1 MPMTLILALL
11 LTFSFPSD
19 STNTELHAPSYEQML
34 EKGVSAFYETR
45 WNEATDIFDE
55 MKDISPEDPRAYF
68 FESMIPFWEYFFVH
82 QKPELS
88 DEFLTISQKAVNFSE
103 KKLEENPGDT
113 TLVLML
119 SGLHG
124 YRSLVAAGEKEYRTA
139 MQSGVTGFKYTRRL
153 LSMDSSRPD
162 AQIGRGMF
170 YYMVGSVPREARWLT
185 NIVGIRGDIEMGFE
199 EITKA
204 AKSES
209 AVSND
214 AMMMLMYLYDKEE
227 RYDEAITYA
236 DLLTNKFPE
245 NVIFHYKKGQIHEKR
260 GNAETA
266 IKSFNKVISLDN
278 SYLTEL
284 KELSRAHVERLR
296 NLSMVLN

>member
-1 MPMTLILALL
+1 MTFILSLL
-11 LTFSFPSD
+11 LTFSFSSD
-19 STNTELHAPSYEQML
+19 STNTEVWTPSYEQML
-34 EKGVSAFYETR
+34 EEGVNAFYETR
-45 WNEATDIFDE
+45 WDVATDIFDE
-55 MKDISPEDPRAYF
+55 MKEISPEDPRAYF

-82 QKPELS
+82 QKAELAN
-88 DEFLTISQKAVNFSE
+88 EFLEISQVAVNFSE

-124 YRSLVAAGEKEYRTA
+124 YRSLVAAGEKEYSTA

-153 LSMDSSRPD
+153 LSMDSNRPD

-185 NIVGIRGDIEMGFE
+185 NMVGLRGDIEMGFE

-227 RYDEAITYA
+227 RYDEAIVYA
-236 DLLTNKFPE
+236 ELLTNKFPD
-245 NVIFHYKKGQIHEKR
+245 NVIFHYKKGQILENK
-260 GNAETA
+260 GDVKAA
-266 IKSFNKVISLDN
+266 IKSFNKIITLDN

-284 KELSRAHVERLR
+284 KELSKAHVEKLR
-296 NLSMVLN
+296 NLSMVFN